1 MADKTFRRRHGPPA
15 IGVPPLL
22 QGRSAAVCRDRAVNT
37 LKKTLL
43 LKAEVLEMN
52 GNGVKNLV
60 AETGRKL
67 VIEDFLAISLQTD
80 KLGRVRVRGVIKAAG
95 HGIVH
100 EIVIRRVFVDAGT
113 DLAHDLPIVAVGLGR
128 GSGV

>member
-1 MADKTFRRRHGPPA
+1 
-15 IGVPPLL
+15 
-22 QGRSAAVCRDRAVNT
+22 
-37 LKKTLL
+37 
-43 LKAEVLEMN
+43 MN

-60 AETGRKL
+60 AEIGRKL

-80 KLGRVRVRGVIKAAG
+80 KLGPGGRGRGRAPKAAG

-113 DLAHDLPIVAVGLGR
+113 DLAHDQPIVAVGLGR